1 MKIEERSPLYQN
13 LPNCAKNDFV
23 RIKKKTTKRA
33 VLCPMIKDEEGFLS
47 EWVAYYQMHGFE
59 HIYLYNDGSTDK
71 SLVELKPW
79 IDSGFVT
86 VKSNFTLDSLKVK
99 KKMRNQAFT
108 AAMAVKALLETDC
121 KFEAIKMGYDYQMS
135 IDMDEFVIPVR
146 PGVTIVDEVNF
157 HSLHEY
163 LALKNSTSTSYS
175 LFMLPLC
182 IIFMS
187 LLYANHHLNSC
198 LMLHLFPHRFFMLLI
213 VQFDSMITETG
224 RSSFCMD
231 KLNFQSTPHILE
243 PINLLTIEAYQTRMK
258 PPSQMNYYTTVMR
271 KCGYRLSSPQYRNIT
286 SEYVAK
292 CCHFHGCQAKDFIE
306 GDNTCDKNYRQE
318 AWQISGEGLPFKNSL
333 YINHYSRSLE
343 KYALKQKT
351 WKTSSGEHQEGQSSE
366 SASSSYDLPKFFARS
381 VGFHFD
387 NTALR
392 YTCQLRELMRK
403 MTGEMEYLRPGNF
416 WYRNPEFGKHVSDPE
431 KRGRYGRPNAPG
443 FKYTSPNPYN
453 YHGGLFGEKNAD
465 RSAAEKIM
473 VLADI
478 EEYKKVAEAQKEILR
493 EEGHAPIAPV
503 RSLTPLTSSSSS
515 LLLST
520 ESYTTESYTT
530 NNVTGSMDPGS
541 LNSVAP
547 FEPIEPLRPIRE
559 KIEKNGA
566 GRDNQKKVSQNRK
579 KGSKGGKRI

>member
-1 MKIEERSPLYQN
+1 
-13 LPNCAKNDFV
+13 
-23 RIKKKTTKRA
+23 
-33 VLCPMIKDEEGFLS
+33 
-47 EWVAYYQMHGFE
+47 
-59 HIYLYNDGSTDK
+59 
-71 SLVELKPW
+71 
-79 IDSGFVT
+79 
-86 VKSNFTLDSLKVK
+86 
-99 KKMRNQAFT
+99 
-108 AAMAVKALLETDC
+108 
-121 KFEAIKMGYDYQMS
+121 
-135 IDMDEFVIPVR
+135 
-146 PGVTIVDEVNF
+146 
-157 HSLHEY
+157 
-163 LALKNSTSTSYS
+163 
-175 LFMLPLC
+175 
-182 IIFMS
+182 
-187 LLYANHHLNSC
+187 
-198 LMLHLFPHRFFMLLI
+198 
-213 VQFDSMITETG
+213 
-224 RSSFCMD
+224 
-231 KLNFQSTPHILE
+231 
-243 PINLLTIEAYQTRMK
+243 
-258 PPSQMNYYTTVMR
+258 MNYYTTVMR

-465 RSAAEKIM
+465 RSATEKIM

-503 RSLTPLTSSSSS
+503 RSLTPLTPLTSSSSS